1 MAPAKANKRPTAGG
15 MGSPKRKSRVEPM
28 FAKIVATLQDA
39 DGINES
45 TREMLIA
52 MVSPSLSAAKGE
64 RHSVQQLGVTMIEEM
79 LQSHKVKLVAAVD
92 VAQNELAELEGSK
105 GALMQCLEAAKASLG
120 EKQTAK
126 AAAHTAHEE
135 SKAATQAATST
146 VAAAIDTQTTM
157 DAAHAGLEKDK
168 ADIDAAYLEH
178 FKTRMDANECPQH
191 SGLMPFLA
199 TLGLEESL
207 ISALPSSCVKTV
219 DQRGGFDNL
228 VLTELGKAFVGKIAS
243 LEKRIVDEAPGI
255 FERKANIVNSESMLE
270 ARVLAEK
277 TACSDLDAAS
287 VAQDE
292 AEADVAKATEDWTTF
307 EPQVQEATCKHTLQ
321 DTIRMD
327 FEEGALKDFALL
339 REKEAAAPEAMEE
352 EAAPVGGA

>member
-1 MAPAKANKRPTAGG
+1 MAPAKANKRPNAGG
-15 MGSPKRKSRVEPM
+15 AGSPKKKSRVEPM

-39 DGINES
+39 EGINES

-52 MVSPSLSAAKGE
+52 MVSPSLAAAKGE

-92 VAQNELAELEGSK
+92 AAQNELAELEGSK
-105 GALMQCLEAAKASLG
+105 SALMQCLEAAKASLE
-120 EKQTAK
+120 EKQNAK
-126 AAAHTAHEE
+126 VAARTLHEE
-135 SKAATQAATST
+135 SKAATQAAKST
-146 VAAAIDTQTTM
+146 VAAAVETQTTM

-168 ADIDAAYLEH
+168 ADIEAAYLEH
-178 FKTRMDANECPQH
+178 FKTPMDANECPQH
-191 SGLMPFLA
+191 SGLKPFLA

-207 ISALPSSCVKTV
+207 VSALPSSCVKTV

-255 FERKANIVNSESMLE
+255 SERKANIVGAESVLE
-270 ARVLAEK
+270 AKVLVET
-277 TACSDLDAAS
+277 TAAADLEAAIA
-287 VAQDE
+287 AQGE
-292 AEADVAKATEDWTTF
+292 AEAAVAKATEDWTTF
-307 EPQVQEATCKHTLQ
+307 EPQVQDASSKHSMQ

-339 REKEAAAPEAMEE
+339 RDKEAAAPAPMEE